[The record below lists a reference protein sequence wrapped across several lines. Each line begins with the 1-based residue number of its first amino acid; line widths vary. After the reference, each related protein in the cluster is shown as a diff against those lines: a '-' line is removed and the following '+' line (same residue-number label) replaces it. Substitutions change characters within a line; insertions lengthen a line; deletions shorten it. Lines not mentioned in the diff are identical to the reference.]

1 MEELK
6 GLVEGIVFKSED
18 TGYTV
23 IRFREGTQIHTAVG
37 SVPHI
42 KEGQNLNLKGTWAAH
57 AQFGRQ
63 FKIEEVEEILP
74 TSKDGIERYL
84 SSGVIHGIGPVTAKK
99 IISKFG
105 DKTLEILD
113 NDINRLK
120 EVEGIGKKKLQII
133 IDSYSEQKELKNI
146 SLFFQEHGISMNQT
160 LKIYKKYGNIA
171 IDVVKENPY
180 VLCEE
185 ISGIGFKTAD
195 KIAQSIGIARDSSF
209 RIQSGIRYLINNFCA
224 SGNTYIPKEQ
234 LIKDAVETLS
244 VDKHIVEENILNAS
258 LDNKVKIEMLEKHEG
273 VFTIP
278 YYYSEL
284 GITNKIL
291 TLAIANFQNVNVDID
306 ELISRFEGFNNIDF
320 APSQREAIL
329 GAFTNGIE
337 IITGGPGTGK
347 TTIIKAII
355 DIFEQCKMKVVLAA
369 PTGRAAKRMS
379 ESTGRE
385 AKTIHRLLD
394 MVVADSEEEKVF
406 QKIDSEPIDAN
417 VVIVDEASMIDV
429 SLMHNLLKSIKVGT
443 RLIIVG
449 DIDQLPSV
457 GAGNVLSD
465 LIESKFTKV
474 VRLGEIFRQGKES
487 MIVVNAHKINKG
499 EVPVLNEKGK
509 DFFFVREESQD
520 RMVTTIVDLINR
532 RLPSFNKNWDKYK
545 DIQILAPMKKGNIG
559 VMNLNQEIQAVLNEK
574 KSYKQEKTYRDI
586 TFREGDKVMQI
597 KNNYTLKWTRVGGF
611 GDNQGE
617 GVFNGDMGFI
627 ESIDNENKTLS
638 VIFDDERKVIYDF
651 TFLDE
656 LELAYAIT
664 IHKSQGSEFPVVIIP
679 VYMGA
684 PFLMN
689 RNLLYTGITRAKK
702 MVVVVG
708 VTRALKFMVDNTN
721 SMERYSSLK
730 WRIQEIIKNDAF
742 ESMNKS
748 EVTEAREED

>member
-1 MEELK
+1 MEELN
-6 GLVEGIVFKSED
+6 GIVESIVFKSED

-23 IRFREGTQIHTAVG
+23 LRFREGTQVHTAVG

-42 KEGQNLNLKGTWAAH
+42 KEGQNLKLKGTWAAH
-57 AQFGRQ
+57 PQFGRQ
-63 FKIEEVEEILP
+63 FKIEECEEILP
-74 TSKDGIERYL
+74 TSKEGIERYL

-105 DKTLEILD
+105 EKTLEILD
-113 NDINRLK
+113 NDIKKLK
-120 EVEGIGKKKLQII
+120 DVEGIGKKKLEII
-133 IDSYSEQKELKNI
+133 IESYNEQKELKNI
-146 SLFFQEHGISMNQT
+146 SLFFQEHGISMSQT

-171 IDVVKENPY
+171 IDVVKDNPY
-180 VLCEE
+180 ILCDEV
-185 ISGIGFKTAD
+185 SGIGFKTAD
-195 KIAQSIGIARDSSF
+195 KIAQSIGVEKTSSF
-209 RIQSGIRYLINNFCA
+209 RIQSGLRYLINNFCA
-224 SGNTYIPKEQ
+224 AGNTYMPREE
-234 LIKDAVETLS
+234 LIKEAVETLN
-244 VDKHIVEENILNAS
+244 VEKAIIEENILNAT
-258 LDNKVKIEMLEKHEG
+258 LDNKIKVEMLENHEG

-291 TLAIANFQNVNVDID
+291 TLAIANFQNINVDIED
-306 ELISRFEGFNNIDF
+306 LVSRFEQFNGITF

-329 GAFTNGIE
+329 GAFENGIE

-355 DIFEQCKMKVVLAA
+355 DIFEQCKLKVVLAA

-394 MVVADSEEEKVF
+394 MVVADDEEEKVF
-406 QKIDSEPIDAN
+406 QKIDSEPIDAD

-429 SLMHNLLKSIKVGT
+429 ALMNNLLKSIKVGT

-457 GAGNVLSD
+457 GPGNVLSD
-465 LIESKFTKV
+465 LIESNFTKV

-499 EVPVLNEKGK
+499 EMPLLNEKGK
-509 DFFFVREESQD
+509 DFFFVREEMQD
-520 RMVTTIVDLINR
+520 RMVDTIVDLINR
-532 RLPSFNKNWDKYK
+532 RLPKFNENWDKYK
-545 DIQILAPMKKGNIG
+545 DIQILAPMKKGNLG
-559 VMNLNQEIQAVLNEK
+559 VLNLNQEIQKVLNEK
-574 KSYKQEKTYRDI
+574 KSYKQEKVFRDI

-597 KNNYTLKWTRVGGF
+597 KNNYTLKWTRVGGI
-611 GDNQGE
+611 GDNEGE

-627 ESIDNENKTLS
+627 ESIDNEGKTLA
-638 VIFDDERKVIYDF
+638 VVFDDERRVVYDF
-651 TFLDE
+651 AFLDE

-689 RNLLYTGITRAKK
+689 RNLLYTGITRAKQ

-708 VTRALKFMVDNTN
+708 VPRALKFMVDNTR
-721 SMERYSSLK
+721 SMDRHSSLK
-730 WRIQEIIKNDAF
+730 WRIREILGNEAF
-742 ESMNKS
+742 ELKS
-748 EVTEAREED
+748 EVKSDDSYTE